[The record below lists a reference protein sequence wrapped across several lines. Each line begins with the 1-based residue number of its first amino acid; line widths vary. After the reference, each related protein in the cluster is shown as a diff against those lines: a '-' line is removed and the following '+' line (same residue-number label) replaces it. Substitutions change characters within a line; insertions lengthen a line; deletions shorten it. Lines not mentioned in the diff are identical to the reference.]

1 VAVVLD
7 GTAVPPDRETQCV
20 HDAAWF
26 VSRLG
31 VELVN
36 LLEMNTEQAI
46 RDGLA
51 QALVNVSAMHMSTCD
66 VGSYPSPSSKVGIL
80 REKSDEIDYLVVG
93 NVTVVLD
100 NLDGC
105 LVVTG
110 DRADVVSSSRM
121 PEHDHQRAGTVAR
134 PGLRRAM
141 VLSDGASRLVDDFDS
156 LDWRSM
162 LMLVEDAGPERLIDR
177 VRDLEQSDPDRR
189 RWPRNNLRDNASAVV
204 CYFDPNSPQPG
215 SG

>member
-1 VAVVLD
+1 
-7 GTAVPPDRETQCV
+7 
-20 HDAAWF
+20 
-26 VSRLG
+26 
-31 VELVN
+31 
-36 LLEMNTEQAI
+36 
-46 RDGLA
+46 
-51 QALVNVSAMHMSTCD
+51 
-66 VGSYPSPSSKVGIL
+66 
-80 REKSDEIDYLVVG
+80 
-93 NVTVVLD
+93 
-100 NLDGC
+100 
-105 LVVTG
+105 
-110 DRADVVSSSRM
+110 
-121 PEHDHQRAGTVAR
+121 
-134 PGLRRAM
+134 M